1 MISLHLTSIY
11 FSTFQQPSLEQL
23 SLSEVEYVTLKA
35 IIALE
40 PHTPGL
46 GRETIR
52 LLNVA
57 RDSVQNALFLHLV
70 DQCPQMQLAIG
81 RFGRLLMLVTNITVR
96 DLGELFMSGC

>member
-1 MISLHLTSIY
+1 
-11 FSTFQQPSLEQL
+11 LEQL
-23 SLSEVEYVTLKA
+23 SLTEVEYVTLKA

-46 GRETIR
+46 SNETVR

-81 RFGRLLMLVTNITVR
+81 RFGRLLMLVANISVNG
-96 DLGELFMSGC
+96 LIN